1 MTRSHLIDTKL
12 CKVDVIPVLE
22 MKIQKLMR
30 LTENKFLIQGQ
41 SLNHQKGWNWLG
53 VKLHRRSYGLTAF
66 QLPRDH
72 TPTSTFYG

>member
-12 CKVDVIPVLE
+12 CKVDIIPVLE
-22 MKIQKLMR
+22 VKIQKLMR

-41 SLNHQKGWNWLG
+41 SLNHQKGWNWLDA
-53 VKLHRRSYGLTAF
+53 KLHRRSYELTAF
-66 QLPRDH
+66 QLPHDH